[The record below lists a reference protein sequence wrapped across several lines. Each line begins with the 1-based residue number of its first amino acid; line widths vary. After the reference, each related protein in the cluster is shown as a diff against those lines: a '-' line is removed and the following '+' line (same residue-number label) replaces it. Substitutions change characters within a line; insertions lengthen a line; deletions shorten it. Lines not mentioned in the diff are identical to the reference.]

1 MRRIVTS
8 KIIKTFLNTALMI
21 VVGGMLSLVF
31 AFSSRADQTLHTSD
45 DNLMPSNR
53 DLFINENTTIVIDGP
68 KTIERISL
76 SGDYTLTIQ
85 GNDTDELRV
94 LYIDSNFSGN
104 LIVESGRLIASCDNN
119 HSAIEFPTGT
129 VTINGGYVSAT
140 STSESNCGIYAKNI
154 NISGGV
160 VVAKGT
166 GTGLDAETATI
177 SGGIVYGEVYGE
189 SSLVHREG
197 IYAASLKISGG
208 EVTAKSSYDGNDNN
222 IRERTMS
229 IGTFYEPILTNGM
242 TITEPENGAF
252 EIVHVVGY
260 NLYTVREGDNK
271 MTTVVIKKVS
281 SETNTPS
288 QKTSASK
295 NNSTDNKHTHSFSWV
310 VTKSPTSTSDGEEA
324 YMCSCG
330 EIERTSILPAISAF
344 EEETINKIK
353 NAPANA
359 VIEVETSLFN
369 SFGIGVRDALAAR
382 PDVTLKVKFLS
393 EGYRGQLLKVTIPTG
408 INRYA
413 LWDEKGWLGLCR
425 AGSTLGY
432 DK

>member
-21 VVGGMLSLVF
+21 VVGGMLSLAF
-31 AFSSRADQTLHTSD
+31 AFGSKADQTLHTSD
-45 DNLMPSNR
+45 DNFMPSNR
-53 DLFINENTTIVIDGP
+53 DLVISENTTIVIDGP
-68 KTIERISL
+68 KTIGQICF
-76 SGDYTLTIQ
+76 SGDSTLTIQ

-94 LYIDSNFSGN
+94 SNIECQYFSGN
-104 LIVESGRLIASCDNN
+104 LIVESGRLIASCDTYLD
-119 HSAIEFPTGT
+119 AIAFPTGT
-129 VTINGGYVSAT
+129 VTIKGGYVSAT
-140 STSESNCGIYAKNI
+140 STSESNCGIYAENI
-154 NISGGV
+154 NISGGE

-166 GTGLDAETATI
+166 GSGLGAETVTI
-177 SGGIVYGEVYGE
+177 SGGKVYGEVYGD
-189 SSLVHREG
+189 SNLVHRDG

-208 EVTAKSSYDGNDNN
+208 EVTAKSSYDGNNN
-222 IRERTMS
+222 NRRERTMS
-229 IGTFYEPILTNGM
+229 ICTFYEPILTNGM

-252 EIVHVVGY
+252 EIVNVGG
-260 NLYTVREGDNK
+260 LDIYTVREGDNK
-271 MTTVVIKKVS
+271 MATVVIKKVS

-295 NNSTDNKHTHSFSWV
+295 NNSTDNKHTHSYSWV
-310 VTKSPTSTSDGEEA
+310 VTKYPTSTSDGEEA
-324 YMCSCG
+324 YQCSCG

-382 PDVTLKVKFLS
+382 PGNFKGKIPFGRLQRTALK
-393 EGYRGQLLKVTIPTG
+393 GNDP
-408 INRYA
+408 NR
-413 LWDEKGWLGLCR
+413 DRQIC
-425 AGSTLGY
+425 TLG
-432 DK
+432 